1 MSLKLSELKVA
12 PGAVH
17 EHFRKGIGLGT
28 GNGKRAGRGQKGAG
42 ARSGAGRKAGF
53 AGGQLP
59 LYRAFPK
66 RGFTSLKHDRVI
78 AIVNLSQLNRFAD
91 GSTVS
96 FEDLVEARLIKASV
110 DAVKILG
117 KGELTAKNLT
127 VKADAFSASA
137 RKAIEECGGKAVI
150 DDGKVAPVELE
161 SAE

>member
-1 MSLKLSELKVA
+1 MSLKLSELQVA

-42 ARSGAGRKAGF
+42 ARSGGGHKAGF
-53 AGGQLP
+53 TGGQLP

-66 RGFTSLKHDRVI
+66 RGFTSLKHDRVV
-78 AIVNLSQLNRFAD
+78 AIVNLSQLSAKFAD
-91 GSTVS
+91 NAEIA
-96 FEDLVEARLIKASV
+96 FADLVEARLIKAGS

-117 KGELTAKNLT
+117 KGTLTVKNLT

-137 RKAIEECGGKAVI
+137 KKAIEDLGGKAII
-150 DDGKVAPVELE
+150 DHGYGEI
-161 SAE
+161 AE